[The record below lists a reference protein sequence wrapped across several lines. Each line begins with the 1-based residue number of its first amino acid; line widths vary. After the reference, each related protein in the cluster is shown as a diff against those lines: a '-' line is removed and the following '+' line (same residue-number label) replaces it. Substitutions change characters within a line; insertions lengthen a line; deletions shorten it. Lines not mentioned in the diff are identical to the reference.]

1 MSHMRAKIAIAGL
14 VLALTVSYLAFAGV
28 SSGWVYYVE
37 VDEFLADPQMQQQR
51 VRLAGR
57 VVDDERYSADGSR
70 LTAAFTVEGEGVELP
85 VIFTGAVPNTFK
97 QDIEVVLEGRLD
109 EHGVFQADFMLT
121 KCASKYQAEDHANR
135 LGDGS

>member
-1 MSHMRAKIAIAGL
+1 MRAKVAIAGL
-14 VLALTVSYLAFAGV
+14 ILVMAVSYLAFAGV
-28 SSGWVYYVE
+28 KSGWVYYVE

-57 VVDDERYSADGSR
+57 VVDDERYAADGSR
-70 LTAAFTVEGEGVELP
+70 LTAAFTVEGEGVAMP
-85 VIFTGAVPNTFK
+85 VTFTGAVPNTFK
-97 QDIEVVLEGRLD
+97 KDIEVVLEGRLD